1 MSETN
6 GTRSELAARVQDVLR
21 RHVAPAMEL
30 DGTGIEVVAVENGI
44 ASVRL
49 GEVCASCPATLM
61 TVITGMEAELRK
73 HLPEIDILEAVA

>member
-1 MSETN
+1 MNT
-6 GTRSELAARVQDVLR
+6 TKSELATRVEDALK

-30 DGTGIEVVAVENGI
+30 DGTGIEVVAVENGV

-61 TVITGMEAELRK
+61 TIITGMEAELRR
-73 HLPEIDILEAVA
+73 HVPEVEMIEAVA

>member
-1 MSETN
+1 MT
-6 GTRSELAARVQDVLR
+6 TTAADLRGRVEDALK

-73 HLPEIDILEAVA
+73 HVPEVEMIEAVA